1 MELPSA
7 AVGRAMSELQERHAT
22 FEIESVQGE
31 RHVLVGRAPVS
42 TLHGYTRELISY
54 TRGAGTLSCVFDGY
68 DPCHNEDAVT
78 AEFSYDPTADLENTP
93 HSVFCAHGAGFVVPW
108 NEVDTYK
115 HLDPQVSL
123 AEGDEVILPA
133 RRTLARK
140 YKLSDEELEAIMKRT
155 FGPIKRRQYREPRVN
170 AADTQ
175 KNHVPKKSLMPHR
188 RMLIVDGYN
197 IIYAHEELKR
207 TAEYSLEKARE
218 LLMDMLSNY
227 VAYTKTELTLVFD
240 AYLVKKGAGS
250 DFIHDG
256 YRVIYT
262 KENQTADAFIE
273 RMMHELGPDYSIRAV
288 TGDSLV
294 QLSALHAGV
303 LRMTAREFFEEL
315 ESVSAEITEFLFRL
329 SEQKR

>member
-1 MELPSA
+1 MTKEEIFEKPYLNINDLIALGLP
-7 AVGRAMSELQERHAT
+7 
-22 FEIESVQGE
+22 
-31 RHVLVGRAPVS
+31 
-42 TLHGYTRELISY
+42 
-54 TRGAGTLSCVFDGY
+54 
-68 DPCHNEDAVT
+68 
-78 AEFSYDPTADLENTP
+78 
-93 HSVFCAHGAGFVVPW
+93 
-108 NEVDTYK
+108 
-115 HLDPQVSL
+115 
-123 AEGDEVILPA
+123 
-133 RRTLARK
+133 
-140 YKLSDEELEAIMKRT
+140 
-155 FGPIKRRQYREPRVN
+155 
-170 AADTQ
+170 
-175 KNHVPKKSLMPHR
+175 
-188 RMLIVDGYN
+188 RMDGYN